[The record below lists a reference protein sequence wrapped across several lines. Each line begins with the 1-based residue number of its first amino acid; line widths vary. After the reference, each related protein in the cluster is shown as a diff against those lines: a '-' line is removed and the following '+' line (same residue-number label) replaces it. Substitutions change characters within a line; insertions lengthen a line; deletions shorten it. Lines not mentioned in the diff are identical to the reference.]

1 MCTLCVQDE
10 NAEVLYSSA
19 RIGAVQ
25 YTRLFSQ
32 AVANIVIL
40 VYSLLGSI
48 AWQLL
53 WHTRMSRVLCSTPC
67 MYEDT

>member
-48 AWQLL
+48 A
-53 WHTRMSRVLCSTPC
+53 
-67 MYEDT
+67 